1 MDKDSNLIVKDFVK
15 HNLSDKNNL
24 TFEQLMAIKE
34 NLCHLPNCES
44 KDKLC
49 EEVDKLEKERMV

>member
-1 MDKDSNLIVKDFVK
+1 MSFKS
-15 HNLSDKNNL
+15 L
-24 TFEQLMAIKE
+24 TFEQVMAIKE

-49 EEVDKLEKERMV
+49 EEVDKLEKERIV